1 MPGVVVSTGTIA
13 GPSAPAR
20 APSSQYFAAG
30 LADRG
35 PTDAPVQVNSFADF
49 RARFGDRPSYG
60 TLWDDIRTYFEEG
73 GSRAQIVRIVGPAAT
88 TGALAAALQD
98 RFATPDDT
106 LNVTAVAPGAWSS
119 RVKVNVLDG
128 ATAATFRIQVLLDD
142 VVAEDYSA
150 LTSPQHAISRVNAT
164 SLLIRLADAGST
176 SAAPQ
181 NNPKALVAPVALAA
195 GTDDRASVTGTH
207 YTAALA
213 KFTKGMGDG
222 AVALPGIG
230 QSVHAA
236 LIAHA
241 DANNRVALLASAR
254 GDNRDALASYAASLD
269 AERAGLFAPWV
280 KIPDDFGGTRA
291 ISPEG
296 YIAASR
302 SKAHESQGPW
312 RAAAGENSKARFVLA
327 PDQEFSSS
335 DGDLLDNSKV
345 NVIRT
350 IAGSVRLYGWR
361 SLSED
366 FDNWSMLTGADLI
379 NRYVTAAGEALE
391 PYLFGTIDSSGHLL
405 ASVRGVLIGIAQ
417 PMADAGGLFSRII
430 DGEVLDPGYVVNTDD
445 VLNPTASL
453 ALNRIFASVGLRV
466 SPTAA
471 LIFLTVS
478 KAGVTAAL

>member
-73 GSRAQIVRIVGPAAT
+73 GARAQVIRVVGPAAT
-88 TGALAAALQD
+88 TGALAAALSD
-98 RFATPDDT
+98 RASTPDDT
-106 LNVTAVAPGAWSS
+106 LNVTAVSQGAWSS

-128 ATAATFRIQVLLDD
+128 ATAATFRFQVLLDD
-142 VVAEDYSA
+142 VVVEDYSA
-150 LTSPQHAISRVNAT
+150 LTSPQHAISRINAN
-164 SLLIRLADAGST
+164 SLYVRLSDAGST
-176 SAAPQ
+176 SVAPQ
-181 NNPKALVAPVALAA
+181 NNPKALNAPVALAA
-195 GTDDRASVTGTH
+195 GTDDRASVTATH

-241 DANNRVALLASAR
+241 NANNRIALLASAR
-254 GDNRDALASYAASLD
+254 GDTRDTLASYAASLD
-269 AERAGLFAPWV
+269 SERAGLFAPWV

-296 YIAASR
+296 YVAASR
-302 SKAHESQGPW
+302 SKAHEGSGPW
-312 RAAAGENSKARFVLA
+312 RAAAGETSKARFVVA
-327 PDQEFSSS
+327 PDQEFSSA
-335 DGDLLDNSKV
+335 DGNLLDGAKV

-350 IAGSVRLYGWR
+350 IAGTVRLYGWR

-366 FDNWSMLTGADLI
+366 NDNWAMLTGAETL
-379 NRYVTAAGEALE
+379 NRYVVEAESQLE
-391 PYLFGTIDSSGHLL
+391 PYLFGVIDSSGHLL
-405 ASVRGVLIGIAQ
+405 ASVRGTLIGIAQ
-417 PMADAGGLFSRII
+417 PMADAGGLYARVV

-445 VLNPTASL
+445 VLNTTASL
-453 ALNRIFASVGLRV
+453 ALNQILASVGLRV

-471 LIFLTVS
+471 QIFLTVS